1 MENIK
6 KNADG
11 TAELLATDQRFLT
24 QVTLEAA
31 LAAKELLEAAALKA
45 GDVLVV
51 GCSTSEVAGHG
62 IGKASIPAV
71 AEALLAGL
79 FPVVREHG
87 VYLAAQCCEH
97 LNRALI
103 VERACA
109 EKYGLDVV
117 CVKPQPHAGGSFA
130 TTVYDR
136 AEAPVA
142 VEHIR
147 AHAGIDIGGT
157 LIGMH
162 LRDVAVPVRLS
173 ISRIGEANVL
183 CARTRPKFIGG
194 SRAHYPDGEVR

>member
-11 TAELLATDQRFLT
+11 TAELLATDQSFLSK
-24 QVTLEAA
+24 VTHEAA
-31 LAAKELLEAAALKA
+31 RTARELLDAAALKP
-45 GDVLVV
+45 GEILVV

-79 FPVVREHG
+79 LPAVRERG

-103 VERACA
+103 IERACA
-109 EKYGLDVV
+109 EKYNLDEVAV
-117 CVKPQPHAGGSFA
+117 RPAPKAGGSFA
-130 TTVYDR
+130 TAVYGQM
-136 AEAPVA
+136 EAPVA
-142 VEHIR
+142 VEAIR
-147 AHAGIDIGGT
+147 AHAGLDIGGT

-162 LRDVAVPVRLS
+162 LRAVAVPVRLS
-173 ISRIGEANVL
+173 LAKIGEANIL
-183 CARTRPKFIGG
+183 CARTRPKYVGG
-194 SRAHYPDGEVR
+194 PRAIYE

>member
-109 EKYGLDVV
+109 EKYGWDEVAV
-117 CVKPQPHAGGSFA
+117 RPAPKAGGSFA
-130 TTVYDR
+130 TAVYAQMQD
-136 AEAPVA
+136 PVA
-142 VEHIR
+142 VESIR
-147 AHAGIDIGGT
+147 AHAGLDIGGT

-162 LRDVAVPVRLS
+162 LRAVAVPVRLS
-173 ISRIGEANVL
+173 LSKIGEASIL
-183 CARTRPKFIGG
+183 CARTRPKYVGG
-194 SRAHYPDGEVR
+194 PRAVYN